1 MKWGAIFQHQL
12 ELICPIFVV
21 VLFAC
26 YGIALDQNFPASSS
40 MGYVNL
46 PVTSDMPLSSNFSI
60 LEWAVDR
67 NFYST
72 VSLPQNIVSSIDVSV
87 LFSYKCSNHKK
98 LFHLCMCIIRITYW
112 IRIVFLYSNPI
123 HLASVSEGSWR
134 SVQMYPTQSIMEYQS
149 PKSPQFS

>member
-46 PVTSDMPLSSNFSI
+46 PVTSDMPLSSKVSI
-60 LEWAVDR
+60 LE
-67 NFYST
+67 
-72 VSLPQNIVSSIDVSV
+72 
-87 LFSYKCSNHKK
+87 
-98 LFHLCMCIIRITYW
+98 
-112 IRIVFLYSNPI
+112 
-123 HLASVSEGSWR
+123 
-134 SVQMYPTQSIMEYQS
+134 
-149 PKSPQFS
+149 